1 MRREMVEILAG
12 LEPGEAVALDPIK
25 AGGYLKDQQ
34 PADGGE
40 VNHERRR

>member
-1 MRREMVEILAG
+1 MVEILAG

-34 PADGGE
+34 PLTAGK
-40 VNHERRR
+40 